1 MGVVD
6 QVAVTMKI
14 MITDS
19 VDEDDNGDNDV
30 NESVG
35 VSDPCTGLSR
45 GWAFHV
51 FLDFSECPKKFSQVL
66 NYKGDVSKSNHQ
78 DDFPLKFVEETEELP
93 CSKVVNAICTCRH
106 VFRERETFA
115 TVERLLEKPKK
126 NDLRTWVLTPYQ
138 SGSSLMVAL

>member
-35 VSDPCTGLSR
+35 VSDSCTGLSR

-51 FLDFSECPKKFSQVL
+51 FLDFLECQRKFSQVL

-93 CSKVVNAICTCRH
+93 CSKVINAICTCRH
-106 VFRERETFA
+106 VFREREIC
-115 TVERLLEKPKK
+115 VERLLEKPKK
-126 NDLRTWVLTPYQ
+126 FDHRTWVLTPYQ